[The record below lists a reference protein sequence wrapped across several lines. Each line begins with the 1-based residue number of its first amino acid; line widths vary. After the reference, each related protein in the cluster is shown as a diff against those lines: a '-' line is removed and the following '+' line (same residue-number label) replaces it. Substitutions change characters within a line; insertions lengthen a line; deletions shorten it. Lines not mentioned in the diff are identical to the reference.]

1 MKHFLLVA
9 AVLISMCAFAQKP
22 GAAGQGDLESV
33 LAKMDQASAGFK
45 SAQASFQ
52 WDQYQKMFKETDV
65 QNGTVYFRRNNN
77 NKGTDAAF
85 DITSPAPKVILFT
98 SKDGKLRIYEPRIE
112 QVTQRDVTKNKS
124 DVEAVMSLGFGGRGN
139 DLPRSYQVTMTG
151 WETVDNVKTAKLELI
166 PKDDKFRNVVSRI
179 LLWIDPERDISL
191 KQQFFEPSGDYRLA
205 HYTGIKLN
213 EKISD
218 DVFKLKTSSKTK
230 VVTP

>member
-22 GAAGQGDLESV
+22 GTAGEGDLESV
-33 LAKMDQASAGFK
+33 LSKMDQASAGFK

-65 QNGTVYFRRNNN
+65 QKGTVYFRRN

-85 DITSPAPKVILFT
+85 DITSPAPKSILFT
-98 SKDGKLRIYEPRIE
+98 SKDGKLRIYEPVID

-124 DVEAVMSLGFGGRGN
+124 DVEAIMSLGFGGRGH
-139 DLPRSYQVTMTG
+139 DLPKSYQVKMTG

-166 PKDDKFRNVVSRI
+166 PKDDKFRNVVSQI

-191 KQQFFEPSGDYRLA
+191 QQQFFEPSGDYRLA
-205 HYTGIKLN
+205 HYAGIKLN
-213 EKISD
+213 EKIAD
-218 DVFKLKTSSKTK
+218 EAFKLKTSGKTK

>member
-1 MKHFLLVA
+1 MKHLLLVA

-22 GAAGQGDLESV
+22 GTANEGDLEPV
-33 LAKMDQASAGFK
+33 LSKMDQASAGFK

-52 WDQYQKMFKETDV
+52 WDQYQQMVNETDV
-65 QNGTVYFRRNNN
+65 QKGTVHFRRNN
-77 NKGTDAAF
+77 KGIDAAF

-98 SKDGKLRIYEPRIE
+98 SKDGKLRIYEPRID
-112 QVTQRDVTKNKS
+112 QVTERDVTKNKS
-124 DVEAVMSLGFGGRGN
+124 DVEAIMSLGFGGRGH
-139 DLPRSYQVTMTG
+139 DLPRSYQVKMNG

-166 PKDDKFRNVVSRI
+166 PKDNKFRNVVSRI

-213 EKISD
+213 EKIPD
-218 DVFKLKTSSKTK
+218 NAFRLKTSSKTK